1 MPMVMERQTV
11 AASNKKAVQTD
22 AAPKALGPYSQ
33 AIVANG
39 MVFCAGQIP
48 LDPATGDLLAGGIA
62 EQTHQVLKNL
72 RAVLKAAGSDLDRA
86 VKTTV
91 FLKSM
96 DSFVAMNEV
105 YGRPEYFG
113 SNPPAR
119 STVEVARLPRALL
132 FLAIARLLAALVLI
146 IPTWRICTR
155 AGFSGALSL
164 FHLVPVIGSFIVMAV
179 LAFSDWPNGEASPAR
194 R

>member
-1 MPMVMERQTV
+1 M
-11 AASNKKAVQTD
+11 ANGKKVVQTA

-39 MVFCAGQIP
+39 LVFCAGQIP
-48 LDPATGDLLAGGIA
+48 LDPATGNIVEGGIA

-72 RAVLKAAGSDLDRA
+72 QAVLKEAGSGLDRA

-105 YGRPEYFG
+105 YGLPEYFG
-113 SNPPAR
+113 SAAPAR
-119 STVEVARLPRALL
+119 STVEVARLPRDVMVE
-132 FLAIARLLAALVLI
+132 IEVVALV
-146 IPTWRICTR
+146 
-155 AGFSGALSL
+155 
-164 FHLVPVIGSFIVMAV
+164 
-179 LAFSDWPNGEASPAR
+179 
-194 R
+194 

>member
-1 MPMVMERQTV
+1 MERQTV
-11 AASNKKAVQTD
+11 AGSNKKAVQTD

-48 LDPATGDLLAGGIA
+48 LDPATGDLVAGGIA

-91 FLKSM
+91 FLKNM

-113 SNPPAR
+113 ANPPAR
-119 STVEVARLPRALL
+119 STVEVARLPRDVLVEIEVL
-132 FLAIARLLAALVLI
+132 ALV
-146 IPTWRICTR
+146 
-155 AGFSGALSL
+155 
-164 FHLVPVIGSFIVMAV
+164 
-179 LAFSDWPNGEASPAR
+179 
-194 R
+194 

>member
-1 MPMVMERQTV
+1 V
-11 AASNKKAVQTD
+11 ANDKKAVQTD

-48 LDPATGDLLAGGIA
+48 LDPVTGDLVAGGIA

-72 RAVLKAAGSDLDRA
+72 RAVLKAAGSDLDRS

-96 DSFVAMNEV
+96 DSFTAMNEV

-113 SNPPAR
+113 ANPPAR
-119 STVEVARLPRALL
+119 STVEVARLPRDVMVE
-132 FLAIARLLAALVLI
+132 IEVVALV
-146 IPTWRICTR
+146 
-155 AGFSGALSL
+155 
-164 FHLVPVIGSFIVMAV
+164 
-179 LAFSDWPNGEASPAR
+179 
-194 R
+194 

>member
-1 MPMVMERQTV
+1 M
-11 AASNKKAVQTD
+11 ASDKKAVQTD

-48 LDPATGDLLAGGIA
+48 LDPATGNLVEGGIA

-72 RAVLKAAGSDLDRA
+72 RAVLKAAGSDLGRS

-96 DSFVAMNEV
+96 DSFTAMNEV

-113 SNPPAR
+113 ANPPAR
-119 STVEVARLPRALL
+119 STVEVARLPRDVMVE
-132 FLAIARLLAALVLI
+132 IEVVALV
-146 IPTWRICTR
+146 
-155 AGFSGALSL
+155 
-164 FHLVPVIGSFIVMAV
+164 
-179 LAFSDWPNGEASPAR
+179 
-194 R
+194 

>member
-1 MPMVMERQTV
+1 VTGSSKQV
-11 AASNKKAVQTD
+11 VQSD
-22 AAPKALGPYSQ
+22 GAPKALGPYSQ

-39 MVFCAGQIP
+39 MVYCAGQIP
-48 LDPATGDLLAGGIA
+48 LDPATGDLVEGGIA

-96 DSFVAMNEV
+96 DSFAAMNEV

-113 SNPPAR
+113 SPPPAR
-119 STVEVARLPRALL
+119 STVEVARLPRDVLVEIEIVAL
-132 FLAIARLLAALVLI
+132 A
-146 IPTWRICTR
+146 
-155 AGFSGALSL
+155 
-164 FHLVPVIGSFIVMAV
+164 
-179 LAFSDWPNGEASPAR
+179 
-194 R
+194 